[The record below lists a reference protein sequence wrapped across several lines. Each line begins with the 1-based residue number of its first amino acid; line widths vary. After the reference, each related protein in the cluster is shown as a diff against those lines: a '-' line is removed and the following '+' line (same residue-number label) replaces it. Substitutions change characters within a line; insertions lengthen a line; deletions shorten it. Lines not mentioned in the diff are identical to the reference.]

1 MLSKSATP
9 RIVVLERDQGEAD
22 IISRQIKS
30 LWAKSRVQ
38 VFRRGCDALEAIQA
52 AMPDLFI
59 AGVSIEDMD
68 GLEHL
73 EPFVGSNLPILVVT
87 SGKAP
92 RAFDQLR
99 NLRYDGVFD
108 AGAEDMGRLHR
119 AMDDVMEHQLYL
131 SSSIV
136 PHIKKPKFGGG

>member
-9 RIVVLERDQGEAD
+9 RIVVLEQDRRHGEL
-22 IISRQIKS
+22 ITLQIKS
-30 LWAKSRVQ
+30 LWANSRVS
-38 VFRRGCDALEAIQA
+38 VFQRGYDALESIRA

-59 AGVSIEDMD
+59 AGACIEDMD

-87 SGKAP
+87 TRKDP
-92 RAFDQLR
+92 CAFNHLR

-108 AGAEDMGRLHR
+108 AAADDLGNLPR
-119 AMDDVMEHQLYL
+119 AMDDVLEHQLYL

-136 PHIKKPKFGGG
+136 PHIKKPKAGSV